1 MTKEFE
7 LDDKGNIVKPP
18 KKKVLISSYSSGIPT
33 FCPKCN
39 SDRTV
44 IFFGHNFTP
53 RLIGDWQE
61 KIRNKQTIL
70 CDKSEI
76 IKKFTPKNQVTSLSN
91 PNWVCKQ
98 CYNGGIVMSKNDRN
112 QIFEK
117 IEKNAES
124 IESHK
129 DFPFVL
135 IMKKKPLDES
145 IYGEI
150 YIGMLDCIEDEKIYL
165 DDVYEIDEN
174 QSSYLEDEYKKW
186 DLRREDRDIEEF
198 PHIKLEHV
206 DEIYVC
212 RYKFTSEQAWNVWSD
227 PRDFF
232 YTEDAVYQKI
242 QNDFRKNETNFEN
255 NKPKYWDENGNAISL
270 KEIFDKESVDGKAV
284 TLIAVTRNQ
293 FDISKFPE
301 FEKYIKMELGYDR
314 CYYGLWKKSKKDKP
328 EYEVVYAITPDDSVT
343 IQRHLNLHDDLN
355 DGLSQEMALVIFSDG
370 SSKAIKNSK

>member
-1 MTKEFE
+1 MVAEFQV
-7 LDDKGNIVKPP
+7 DDDGNIIKPS

-33 FCPKCN
+33 LCTKCN

-61 KIRNKQTIL
+61 KIHNKQTVL
-70 CDKSEI
+70 CDKLEI
-76 IKKFTPKNQVTSLSN
+76 IQKFTPKNQVTSLSN

-98 CYNGGIVMSKNDRN
+98 CFNGGIVMSKNDRN

-117 IEKNAES
+117 IEKHAES
-124 IESHK
+124 IDSHK

-150 YIGMLDCIEDEKIYL
+150 YVGMLDCIEDEKIYL
-165 DDVYEIDEN
+165 DDAYEINEN
-174 QSSYLEDEYKKW
+174 DTTYLEDEYKKW

-198 PHIKLEHV
+198 PHIKLNHV

-232 YTEDAVYQKI
+232 YTEDTVYQKI

-255 NKPKYWDENGNAISL
+255 NKPQYWDENGNAISL

-301 FEKYIKMELGYDR
+301 FEKYIKMELGYLR
-314 CYYGLWKKSKKDKP
+314 CYYGLWKDENKDKP
-328 EYEVVYAITPDDSVT
+328 EYEVVYAIPSDDSVT
-343 IQRHLNLHDDLN
+343 IQRHLNLHDDFN

-370 SSKAIKNSK
+370 TSKAIKNSK